1 MSLPV
6 ELVVFDCDGVLLDSE
21 RLAVRVDERVLAE
34 VGWPLSQEEIVER
47 FLGRSHAFM
56 TAEIEA
62 HASVPLE
69 PGWDK
74 RFQHLYDEVFAA
86 ELAPVEGVVAA
97 LAALE
102 RAGVADCVASSS
114 SHARLRSTLGRTGL
128 LPRFAGRVF
137 SSEDVERGKP
147 APDLFLHAAA
157 TMGVEPAA
165 CLVVEDSKYGVA
177 AARAAGM
184 RSLGFHGGLTPEA
197 WLAGPGTRTFA
208 DMRELPALVAG
219 AASLPLP

>member
-1 MSLPV
+1 MALPV

-21 RLAVRVDERVLAE
+21 RPAVRVDARVLEA
-34 VGWPLSQEEIVER
+34 VGWPLSEEEIVER

-62 HASVPLE
+62 HTGVPLE
-69 PGWDK
+69 PGWDR
-74 RFQHLYDEVFAA
+74 RFQHLYDEAFAA
-86 ELAPVEGVVAA
+86 LAPVEGVVAA
-97 LAALE
+97 LAELE
-102 RAGVADCVASSS
+102 RAGTADCVASSS

-137 SSEDVERGKP
+137 SSQDVEHGKP

-157 TMGVEPAA
+157 TMGVAPAA
-165 CLVVEDSKYGVA
+165 CLVVEDSKYGIA

-184 RSLGFHGGLTPEA
+184 RSLGFHGGLTPEH

-219 AASLPLP
+219 AVDLPLP

>member
-1 MSLPV
+1 MSVPV

-21 RLAVRVDERVLAE
+21 RLAVRVDERVVAE
-34 VGWPLSQEEIVER
+34 AGWPLSREELVER

-62 HASVPLE
+62 HARVALE
-69 PGWDK
+69 PGWD
-74 RFQHLYDEVFAA
+74 RRLQRLYDEVFAA

-97 LAALE
+97 LAALRE
-102 RAGVADCVASSS
+102 AGVADCVASSS
-114 SHARLRSTLGRTGL
+114 THARLRSTLGLTGL
-128 LPRFAGRVF
+128 LPRFTGRIF
-137 SSEDVERGKP
+137 SSQDVERGKP

-157 TMGVEPAA
+157 AMGVRPAA

-184 RSLGFHGGLTPEA
+184 RSLGFHGGLTPRA
-197 WLAGPGTRTFA
+197 WLEGPGTRTFA

-219 AASLPLP
+219 AGSLPLP

>member
-6 ELVVFDCDGVLLDSE
+6 ELVIFDCDGVLLDSE
-21 RLAVRVDERVLAE
+21 RLAVRVDEQVLKA
-34 VGWPLSQEEIVER
+34 VGWPLTQEEIVER
-47 FLGRSHAFM
+47 FLGRSHAYM
-56 TAEIEA
+56 TAEVEA
-62 HASVPLE
+62 HAGVVLE

-74 RFQHLYDEVFAA
+74 RFQHLYDEAFAA
-86 ELAPVEGVVAA
+86 ELAPVEGVTAA
-97 LAALE
+97 LAELE
-102 RAGVADCVASSS
+102 RAGTTDCVASSS
-114 SHARLRSTLGRTGL
+114 SHSRLRATLGRTGL

-184 RSLGFHGGLTPEA
+184 RSLGFHGGLTPEH

-208 DMRELPALVAG
+208 DMRELPALVA
-219 AASLPLP
+219 AAADQPLP

>member
-1 MSLPV
+1 MSVPV

-21 RLAVRVDERVLAE
+21 RLAVRVDERVVAE
-34 VGWPLSQEEIVER
+34 AGWPLSREELVER

-62 HASVPLE
+62 HATVALE
-69 PGWDK
+69 PGWD
-74 RFQHLYDEVFAA
+74 RRLQRLYDEVFAA

-97 LAALE
+97 LAALRE
-102 RAGVADCVASSS
+102 AGVADCVASSGT
-114 SHARLRSTLGRTGL
+114 HARLRSTLGLTGL
-128 LPRFAGRVF
+128 LPRFAGRIF
-137 SSEDVERGKP
+137 SSQDVERGKP

-157 TMGVEPAA
+157 AMGVRPAA
-165 CLVVEDSKYGVA
+165 CLVVEDSRYGVA

-184 RSLGFHGGLTPEA
+184 RSLGFHGGLTPRA
-197 WLAGPGTRTFA
+197 WLQGPGTRTFA

-219 AASLPLP
+219 AGSLPLP